1 MRFCTAINCMDG
13 RVQLPVIN
21 YMKSRFQA
29 DYVDMI
35 TEPGPCL
42 ILAEGIPDDLLQSI
56 LKRINISI
64 DKHQSQTLAVVGHFD
79 CAGNPVDR
87 ERQLEQIK
95 KALSFLRQRYPRP
108 ALAGLWVDE
117 NWEVEEIAFDG
128 PKT

>member
-1 MRFCTAINCMDG
+1 
-13 RVQLPVIN
+13 
-21 YMKSRFQA
+21 
-29 DYVDMI
+29 
-35 TEPGPCL
+35 
-42 ILAEGIPDDLLQSI
+42 
-56 LKRINISI
+56 
-64 DKHQSQTLAVVGHFD
+64 
-79 CAGNPVDR
+79 VDR